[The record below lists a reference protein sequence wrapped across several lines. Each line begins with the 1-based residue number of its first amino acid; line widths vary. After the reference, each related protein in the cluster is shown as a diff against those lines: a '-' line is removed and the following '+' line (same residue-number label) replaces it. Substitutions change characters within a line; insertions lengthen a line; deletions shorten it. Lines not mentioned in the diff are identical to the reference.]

1 MTGHPLSKYK
11 APRGLPSAGA
21 VVPTCEDKNMTS
33 EAQTA
38 DAVEALNAFHYPW
51 CDPTRC
57 VADDSG
63 VELVVDHHSAPVR
76 PEIFGDKATIHAAR
90 TRAVWSETEGGLRV
104 IVDVPPTTDLDT
116 LAGYCSWIS
125 DALRDIREMTTPLPK
140 FSICPDF
147 CTAEADGD
155 ERVRR
160 DHLWKYFGWSSGDAH
175 YSRTHWG
182 PVGKTYR
189 TQYERTDANGYPQP
203 GRMLAGRRIART
215 AVPA

>member
-38 DAVEALNAFHYPW
+38 HAVEALDAFHYPW
-51 CDPTRC
+51 CQATRC

-63 VELVVDHHSAPVR
+63 VELVIDHHSAPVR
-76 PEIFGDKATIHAAR
+76 PEIFGDIATIHAAR
-90 TRAVWSETEGGLRV
+90 TRAVWSETQGGLRV
-104 IVDVPPTTDLDT
+104 IVDVPPTTDIDA

-125 DALRDIREMTTPLPK
+125 DALRDIREMTTPLPTV
-140 FSICPDF
+140 SVCPEW

-155 ERVRR
+155 ERVRANHAWR
-160 DHLWKYFGWSSGDAH
+160 YYGWHGAG
-175 YSRTHWG
+175 YMRTHWG

-189 TQYERTDANGYPQP
+189 TQGEQTDSLNGRSRW
-203 GRMLAGRRIART
+203 GRVVAGRRITRT